1 MKIFRLKGVDE
12 DWIRKITNGIDG
24 RQIDLIDLERAA
36 RGLSRLSTV
45 YDIPLQ
51 DIKSNMENSPTLS
64 QGSNLD
70 LPRTLRVMS
79 RVIHAI
85 FNSVQGI
92 C

>member
-64 QGSNLD
+64 QVSKD
-70 LPRTLRVMS
+70 YTRVVHGLS
-79 RVIHAI
+79 R
-85 FNSVQGI
+85 
-92 C
+92 